1 MFKFENSFLIFKLA
15 QLFDQPYVSERSNT
29 TDLVARLTE
38 IKSFG
43 ERSELMARLQR
54 DLPTYI
60 AAANGFSV
68 DHSDVGDFTEGIPS
82 WLESH
87 AYEVGAWSEAVRI
100 AFAMAPNAAV
110 AERVF
115 SLMKILLRSNQDTA
129 LSATFAGGLCFVTLT
144 PIALM

>member
-60 AAANGFSV
+60 AAANGFSI
-68 DHSDVGDFTEGIPS
+68 DHGDVGDFIKGIQSWQKNMSLKSGPRARRPVSPS
-82 WLESH
+82 PWRQILWETITRR
-87 AYEVGAWSEAVRI
+87 EA
-100 AFAMAPNAAV
+100 
-110 AERVF
+110 
-115 SLMKILLRSNQDTA
+115 S
-129 LSATFAGGLCFVTLT
+129 
-144 PIALM
+144 